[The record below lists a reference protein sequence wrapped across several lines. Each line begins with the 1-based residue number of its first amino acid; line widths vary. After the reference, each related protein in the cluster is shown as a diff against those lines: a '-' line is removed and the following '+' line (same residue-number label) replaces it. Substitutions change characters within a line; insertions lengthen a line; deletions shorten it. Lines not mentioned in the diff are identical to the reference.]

1 MSDYLL
7 EVKNLSMHYD
17 TLDGNVDAVKD
28 ISFSVK
34 NGESFGLVGES
45 GCGKTSVAMTL
56 LQLQPDNSVIT
67 EGSIKLDG
75 KELIGL
81 SENELRKVR
90 WDSISIVFQGAM
102 NAWNPV
108 IKIGEQIREAMREH
122 SPENSKQE
130 NIDKINQLFSM
141 VGLDET
147 ISDRFPHELSGG
159 MKQRAVIALALS
171 CDPKIIIA
179 DEPTTALDV
188 VIQDQILN
196 EIKKVQDLLGLSL
209 IYISHDI
216 AVIAEMTD
224 KIAVMYAGSI
234 VEIGPTKSVFESP
247 KHAYTK
253 ALLDSTPSIQGEKKK
268 LASLDGEPPSLI
280 NEIKG
285 KVDLIILLVN
295 TDRSS
300 QSSLAKNFP
309 KADFIFT
316 SGSTHRT
323 SASMPQKP
331 EGPYVYSNGKQGKYL
346 TVVDLDINNS
356 TDTISDD
363 SAQEQKIKQLNNR
376 LKRLQKKDPTKALDD
391 IYAGQDNIL
400 SLIKRYRNDLSTAET
415 ILQKAKNKMR
425 FTSFA
430 LNKKIKDDPEIL
442 AMVDDAL
449 DKCVK
454 LDKSKKSES
463 KDSHHNHNHS
473 KKYGK
478 KNN

>member
-1 MSDYLL
+1 MSDLL

-34 NGESFGLVGES
+34 SGESFGLVGES

-81 SENELRKVR
+81 SENDLRQVR
-90 WDSISIVFQGAM
+90 WNSISIVFQGAM

-122 SPENSKQE
+122 YPENSKQE
-130 NIDKINQLFSM
+130 NIDKINELFKM
-141 VGLDET
+141 VGLDEA

-171 CDPKIIIA
+171 CNPKIIIA

-247 KHAYTK
+247 KHSYTK
-253 ALLDSTPSIQGEKKK
+253 ALLDSTPSIRGEKKK
-268 LASLDGEPPSLI
+268 LQSLDGEPPSLI
-280 NEIKG
+280 NEIIGCSFSPRCPSPSSSCKNQSVEMG
-285 KVDLIILLVN
+285 LIEVGE
-295 TDRSS
+295 D
-300 QSSLAKNFP
+300 
-309 KADFIFT
+309 
-316 SGSTHRT
+316 H
-323 SASMPQKP
+323 
-331 EGPYVYSNGKQGKYL
+331 
-346 TVVDLDINNS
+346 
-356 TDTISDD
+356 
-363 SAQEQKIKQLNNR
+363 
-376 LKRLQKKDPTKALDD
+376 
-391 IYAGQDNIL
+391 
-400 SLIKRYRNDLSTAET
+400 
-415 ILQKAKNKMR
+415 
-425 FTSFA
+425 FA
-430 LNKKIKDDPEIL
+430 
-442 AMVDDAL
+442 
-449 DKCVK
+449 DKCC
-454 LDKSKKSES
+454 SECV
-463 KDSHHNHNHS
+463 
-473 KKYGK
+473 
-478 KNN
+478 